1 MRSIFYYSWYQ
12 TSNRA
17 SSAQVSLISVYEE
30 VTCPSRKLPSG
41 ETPFLERDQQI
52 GGPGKIVQID
62 ESKFGKRKCH
72 RGHRV
77 EGQWVF
83 GGIEEGLG
91 VVLWQL

>member
-1 MRSIFYYSWYQ
+1 MMTFVSKVQSQGLIILGWY
-12 TSNRA
+12 
-17 SSAQVSLISVYEE
+17 LPVYEE